1 MKTYRLAGTVVNA
14 EDAYYMEMFDID
26 YISANLVQKYLDEAN
41 GDDITFNLNSGGG
54 SVFAGTEIYTMLS
67 SYEGRVIVNIT
78 GLSASIA
85 SVLMMGADE
94 VNIAHQAQIMIHQP
108 RTVVYDSV
116 DTLDLE
122 RVMNALSSTE
132 KSLAKVY
139 MKKTGLDEKRIL
151 EMMFK
156 ETWMTSDE
164 AKELGFVDNI
174 IEEDSTAVGA
184 ESLVAMVNS
193 THSQL
198 ELLQTIKNQKGT
210 EMDKSFLE
218 KIKAIVNGVDT
229 EVESTDVE
237 TPEKE
242 ESTEEVEQKSSEV
255 KEEASTE
262 EVEGSEESES
272 EEVVD
277 TTDLMAKAL
286 AKIEELTN
294 ENKEL
299 KETIKTLTDEKETLE
314 NKVTDMDAKATK
326 SNEIVNKLNS
336 LLNSE
341 EANFVTVSQETKA
354 NTDLPKGYNGIRS
367 VGGTK

>member
-1 MKTYRLAGTVVNA
+1 MKTYRLAGTVVNT
-14 EDAYYMEMFDID
+14 EDAYYMEMFGID
-26 YISANLVQKYLDEAN
+26 YISANLVQKYLEEAN
-41 GDDITFNLNSGGG
+41 GDDVTFNLNSGGG

-94 VNIAHQAQIMIHQP
+94 VNIAHHAQIMIHQP

-174 IEEDSTAVGA
+174 IEEDSAAVGA

-237 TPEKE
+237 TEVKE
-242 ESTEEVEQKSSEV
+242 ESTEEVEQSEDV
-255 KEEASTE
+255 KEESTTE
-262 EVEGSEESES
+262 EAEGSEETES
-272 EEVVD
+272 EEIVD

-299 KETIKTLTDEKETLE
+299 KETVKSLTDEKETLE